1 MDSKP
6 TAGGVQPGPPSGS
19 PSGSLADLEPLRK
32 RLMSSI
38 AQHIS
43 LPLFDPGKEDRLRLE
58 IYRYLDDKLRDENI
72 ALDDTIMNKWVD
84 DMISGLPKN
93 RVVTPPPPAQAVVWT
108 VESLRAHVAP
118 YIASHLGNALFEP
131 GREAQL
137 SEAVYILV
145 QEKIRQDGIT
155 ADENLRRDVM
165 KTIATAMGIPLP
177 SAMNETAAPP
187 TKVTTPPP
195 PSAPPAEEIKVP
207 TKNKVETRPIAPGD
221 APRLSLTPDLRR
233 AILLKIASQLDP
245 GILGSGKPEAARSH
259 VESLVA
265 NSIKDMNVELTP
277 DERDEIIGTILSG
290 EGVEFQ
296 L

>member
-1 MDSKP
+1 
-6 TAGGVQPGPPSGS
+6 
-19 PSGSLADLEPLRK
+19 
-32 RLMSSI
+32 MSSV

-43 LPLFDPGKEDRLRLE
+43 LPLFEPGKEDRLRLE
-58 IYRYLDDKLRDENI
+58 IYRHLDNKLREENI
-72 ALDDTIMNKWVD
+72 PLDETIMNKWVD

-93 RVVTPPPPAQAVVWT
+93 RVIPPASPVKAVVWT

-118 YIASHLGNALFEP
+118 YIAAHLGNALFEP

-145 QEKIRQDGIT
+145 QEKIRQDGIA

-165 KTIATAMGIPLP
+165 KTIAGAMGIPLP

-195 PSAPPAEEIKVP
+195 PSSPPTEEKSAP

-221 APRLSLTPDLRR
+221 VPRLSLTPDLRR

-259 VESLVA
+259 VEFLVA
-265 NSIKDMNVELTP
+265 TSIKEMNVELTP
-277 DERDEIIGTILSG
+277 EERDEIIGTILSG